1 MNSLGRLFFSVTA
14 VCLLYFS
21 DASLL
26 FAKDEADARAHFL
39 KGTQS
44 LIEENPYQA
53 VEAFRAALHLNP
65 AYADARLG
73 MAEALF
79 RLGEYEEAAGEIESA
94 RPYVANSRN
103 LKLLEGR
110 VLTALTRY
118 DEAIAIYRELLVFR
132 PHDSEA
138 HRGLAEIYTITGQWE
153 LADEV
158 FARSLQ
164 YSPGDR
170 RVLLQLAAL
179 YDETRQ
185 KKLADAAILEA
196 LRLFPNNFNVRLQA
210 AEHFALYDEWDI
222 AMEHLYW
229 ANSMLNG
236 DDDRRFPRTALLEA
250 ELSLLHGDPAN
261 ALKVLRKLPALDSS
275 SVLYLLARAHRD
287 LGQEEEAQDLLSRL
301 LHKNPDDEI
310 SRMLREEFLMNTSK
324 GFTAYRKEAAAW
336 HLERGRLYEESFH
349 YQRAYDEYRR
359 AKLLFKDD
367 PDVWMAYTRVLRK
380 MGFREHYK
388 DSLGIALMDIPSDR
402 PENAILKERLELL
415 DHSEKASLAEKWGV
429 RNPWTLDP
437 TTWDMGVYIIRG
449 GSSLP
454 IHPASD
460 DVLALYLADL
470 LDSQSN
476 IAVTMDET
484 GYNLELR
491 FASDF
496 SEAFRESRGLRDYF
510 ILVQFAETDRT
521 FSATAELYL
530 SRTGELLGRFDELRT
545 GQNRVS
551 DALHMLSDTLGARIP
566 DRMAIAAIDGNRV
579 LLNKGR
585 WHSIDGES
593 PWIVIRKDVA
603 RPAAVE
609 GGLFYTPEDYLGIID
624 IVEVSEPIS
633 EGVYTRAGDF
643 DFVSLGDE
651 LFLLPVP
658 EDIPQSTLSADPA
671 FRARLLSIP

>member
-1 MNSLGRLFFSVTA
+1 MSILRRFFFSATT
-14 VCLLYFS
+14 VCLLYFVV
-21 DASLL
+21 ASLL
-26 FAKDEADARAHFL
+26 FAKDEADARAYYL
-39 KGTQS
+39 QGTQS
-44 LIEENPYQA
+44 LSQENPYRA
-53 VEAFRAALHLNP
+53 VDAFRSALHLNP

-79 RLGEYEEAAGEIESA
+79 LLGEYEEAAGEIENA
-94 RPYVANSRN
+94 RLYAANSRS

-110 VLTALTRY
+110 ILTALTRY
-118 DEAIAIYRELLVFR
+118 DEAIAIYRGLLVSR
-132 PHDSEA
+132 PHDSDA

-153 LADEV
+153 LANEG

-179 YDETRQ
+179 YDETRE
-185 KKLADAAILEA
+185 KELADAAILEA

-210 AEHFALYDEWDI
+210 AEHFSLYDEWDI
-222 AMEHLYW
+222 AMEHLHW

-236 DDDRRFPRTALLEA
+236 DDDQRFSRTALLEA

-261 ALKVLRKLPALDSS
+261 ALKVLQKLPALDSP

-287 LGQEEEAQDLLSRL
+287 LAQEEQAQTLLSRL
-301 LHKNPDDEI
+301 LHRNPDDEI
-310 SRMLREEFLMNTSK
+310 SRMLKEEFLMNTSK
-324 GFTAYRKEAAAW
+324 GFTVHREEAAAW
-336 HLERGRLYEESFH
+336 HLARGGLYEESFH

-367 PDVWMAYTRVLRK
+367 PDVWMAYTRILRK
-380 MGFREHYK
+380 MGFQEHYK
-388 DSLGIALMDIPSDR
+388 DSLGVALMDIPPSR

-415 DHSEKASLAEKWGV
+415 THSEKVSLAEKWGV
-429 RNPWTLDP
+429 KNPWTLNP
-437 TTWDMGVYIIRG
+437 TAWRTGVFITRRG
-449 GSSLP
+449 NSLP
-454 IHPASD
+454 IHPASE

-476 IAVTMDET
+476 IAITMDKT
-484 GYNLELR
+484 GYNLKLR
-491 FASDF
+491 FVSDF
-496 SEAFRESRGLRDYF
+496 SEAFKESRGLTDYF
-510 ILVQFAETDRT
+510 ILVQFTETDRT

-551 DALHMLSDTLGARIP
+551 DTLHMLSDTLGSGIP
-566 DRMAIAAIDGNRV
+566 GRMAIVAIDANRV
-579 LLNKGR
+579 LLNMGR
-585 WHSIDGES
+585 WHSIDDQS
-593 PWIVIRKDVA
+593 PWIVIRKDAA

-609 GGLFYTPEDYLGIID
+609 GGLFYTPEDYLGIVN
-624 IVEVSEPIS
+624 IVEVSEPVS
-633 EGVYTRAGDF
+633 EGVYTRMGDF
-643 DFVSLGDE
+643 DFISLGDE

-658 EDIPQSTLSADPA
+658 EDVPERALSADPA